1 MILPQFKYHQ
11 PSTLD
16 EAQTIAGKS
25 DGDFDFIAGGT
36 DVLPNYKNRLSNRKH
51 VISLSG
57 IKELFEV
64 SDEKIGSMVTLVE
77 IEKNQT
83 INNQL

>member
-11 PSTLD
+11 PATLD
-16 EAQTIAGKS
+16 EALSIARKN

-36 DVLPNYKNRLSNRKH
+36 DVLPNYKNRLNNQKH

-57 IKELFEV
+57 IKELHEV
-64 SDEKIGSMVTLVE
+64 SDEQVGGD
-77 IEKNQT
+77 Q
-83 INNQL
+83 